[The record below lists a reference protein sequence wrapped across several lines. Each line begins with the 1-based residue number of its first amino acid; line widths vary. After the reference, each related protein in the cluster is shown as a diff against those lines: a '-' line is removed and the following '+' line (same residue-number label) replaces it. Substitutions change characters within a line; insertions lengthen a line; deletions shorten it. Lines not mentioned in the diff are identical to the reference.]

1 MCITSCMLYSF
12 FTMFLNNISTDMKV
26 IIIAILH
33 NKAGGTK
40 KLGDLNYT
48 DELIQ
53 TDHLPSIYWK
63 LAESS
68 IGEHL
73 LIYLHGI

>member
-33 NKAGGTK
+33 NETVGTK
-40 KLGDLNYT
+40 NWVT
-48 DELIQ
+48 
-53 TDHLPSIYWK
+53 
-63 LAESS
+63 
-68 IGEHL
+68 
-73 LIYLHGI
+73 